1 MPSKHARS
9 RTQFLHYISRSLLS
23 FSYRSHFTGDS
34 GEVTPVS
41 GGSEIEFNTNDATAG
56 STADCDVTVTEDVE
70 SSLIFGDD
78 DESGNQDPNQSTITK
93 SMSISS
99 VSTIGGAHGHDLVW
113 NNNLPTRLTNTNGEF
128 DVYTNVLYPE
138 RRLQHVENVD
148 RKQNRL
154 KLERS
159 CDVDSQSFRGA
170 YGKDMPIYS
179 KNVSCFGSD
188 KWCTSKE
195 KFLENVSGDN
205 YSKVGESVEK
215 GSSPPRVSR
224 GSVVIKEGYIEPPKI
239 NRISRSF
246 HGKSGNGYS
255 RDVSGIVTRRA
266 SDVPAT
272 NQNFRLDSRPR
283 KTMGTRKNSNVEK
296 TNVADVG
303 QLTAHK
309 FQRCTGSSISDDV
322 ESVIEHIASRNPRF
336 TTTLVDEAEHAA
348 SVGIAPYNPPH
359 GSE

>member
-1 MPSKHARS
+1 MNVILP
-9 RTQFLHYISRSLLS
+9 S
-23 FSYRSHFTGDS
+23 FSVINSFPVRFTGDS

-78 DESGNQDPNQSTITK
+78 DESGNQDANQSTITK
-93 SMSISS
+93 SMSVSS

-113 NNNLPTRLTNTNGEF
+113 NNNLPARLTNVNGEF
-128 DVYTNVLYPE
+128 DVFTNVLYPE

-148 RKQNRL
+148 RRQNRP
-154 KLERS
+154 KVERS
-159 CDVDSQSFRGA
+159 FDADPQSFRGA
-170 YGKDMPIYS
+170 YGKEMPVYS
-179 KNVSCFGSD
+179 KNVSGFGSD

-195 KFLENVSGDN
+195 KFLENVSGEN
-205 YSKVGESVEK
+205 SSKVEEKVEK
-215 GSSPPRVSR
+215 GGSPPRASR

-246 HGKSGNGYS
+246 HGNSGNGHP

-266 SDVPAT
+266 SDVPLA
-272 NQNFRLDSRPR
+272 NKNFRPDCRPH
-283 KTMGTRKNSNVEK
+283 KATVARKNSNVEK
-296 TNVADVG
+296 ANVTDVG

-309 FQRCTGSSISDDV
+309 FQRCAGSSISDEV
-322 ESVIEHIASRNPRF
+322 ESIVEHVASKNPRF

-348 SVGIAPYNPPH
+348 SVGIAPYNPSH
-359 GSE
+359 GGE